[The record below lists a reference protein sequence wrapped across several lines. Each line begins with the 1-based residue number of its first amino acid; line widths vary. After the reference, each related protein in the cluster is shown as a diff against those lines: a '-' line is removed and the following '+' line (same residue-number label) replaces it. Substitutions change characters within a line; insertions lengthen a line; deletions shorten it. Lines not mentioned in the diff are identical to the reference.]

1 MKKEKGSAPRRSK
14 KAKAE
19 PANADDW
26 EARFEK
32 FLTSPLAVKASQ
44 GLSDRI
50 SIAMHV
56 DGDTYFFR
64 RKKGENTLTRVEDVK
79 PDVHFWV
86 PLSTLRHL
94 LALAELPGT
103 GIGTMGVAIF
113 ERIFTGD
120 ESLKVKFR
128 VDTGFLGLW
137 SKGYFSV
144 LKAGGPE
151 VASYLARFG
160 FDSLSRV
167 KDVLKNIRG

>member
-1 MKKEKGSAPRRSK
+1 MKKKQRGAPKESVAAPETGWEKRM
-14 KAKAE
+14 
-19 PANADDW
+19 
-26 EARFEK
+26 EA
-32 FLTSPLAVKASQ
+32 FLSSPLAVKASQ

-50 SIAMHV
+50 SIALHL
-56 DGDTYFFR
+56 DGETYFFR
-64 RKKGENTLTRVEDVK
+64 RKKGENTLTRVEDAK

-113 ERIFTGD
+113 ERIFASD
-120 ESLKVKFR
+120 ESVKVKFR

-167 KDVLKNIRG
+167 KEVLRKVRG

>member
-1 MKKEKGSAPRRSK
+1 MTKKRKAPPKKEC
-14 KAKAE
+14 
-19 PANADDW
+19 ADGGEW
-26 EARFEK
+26 EERFEK
-32 FLTSPLAVKASQ
+32 FLNSPLAAKASH

-50 SIAMHV
+50 SVALHV
-56 DGDTYFFR
+56 DGETYFFR
-64 RKKGENTLTRVEDVK
+64 RKKGRNTLSRVEDAK

-94 LALAELPGT
+94 LAVAELPGT

-113 ERIFTGD
+113 EQIFTG
-120 ESLKVKFR
+120 EEKVKVKFR

-167 KDVLKNIRG
+167 KDVLRKVRG